1 MKSLRKNKEK
11 TETVNSTRMI
21 TSKCGIRLKF
31 FLLPGIIVIFYTCNS
46 QVRSDNQPEKE
57 RKIHQSVLT
66 IDSHTDTPLNIV
78 LQGQNLSV
86 RGDSHNGGP
95 KIDFPRMKE
104 GGLDGI
110 FFAVFVGQGQ
120 RTPEGNEKAK
130 QTALTVFDSLHAVI
144 NRYPALVQPGL
155 TSGDLRKINKNGKLT
170 IFIGIENGY
179 VIGNDI
185 GMIKRYYDLG
195 ARYITL
201 CHSFN
206 NDICDSSTDP
216 DGPEHNGLSEFGKEV
231 VAEMNKLGIMIDVSH
246 ASDEAFYDILEISK
260 APVIASHSSARAL
273 CGHPRN
279 LDDEMLIALAHK
291 NGVIQVCTVSEYLK
305 ELAPFPE
312 RDSAKQAVISKY
324 GNFYKLPPAEQEV
337 FLDAWFAIDSIF
349 PPILATVSDFVDHID
364 HIVKVAG
371 IDHVGIGTDFD
382 GGGELEGCYDVLEME
397 NITFEL
403 LKRGY
408 SRDEIQKIWS
418 GNLLRVLRETE
429 LKSIQVY

>member
-1 MKSLRKNKEK
+1 MKHLYLLSIILCLCACNLSIKNEK
-11 TETVNSTRMI
+11 KLDRD
-21 TSKCGIRLKF
+21 R
-31 FLLPGIIVIFYTCNS
+31 
-46 QVRSDNQPEKE
+46 Q
-57 RKIHQSVLT
+57 IHQSMLT

-86 RGDSHNGGP
+86 RGDSHNAGP

-110 FFAVFVGQGQ
+110 FFAVFVGQGS

-130 QTALTVFDSLHAVI
+130 QTALTVFDSLHTVI

-155 TSGDLRKINKNGKLT
+155 TSGDLRKINKNGKLA

-216 DGPEHNGLSEFGKEV
+216 DVPEHDGLSEFGKEV
-231 VAEMNKLGIMIDVSH
+231 VAEMNKVGMMIDVSH

-273 CGHPRN
+273 CDHPRN
-279 LDDEMLIALAHK
+279 LDDEMLTCP
-291 NGVIQVCTVSEYLK
+291 G
-305 ELAPFPE
+305 
-312 RDSAKQAVISKY
+312 R
-324 GNFYKLPPAEQEV
+324 
-337 FLDAWFAIDSIF
+337 
-349 PPILATVSDFVDHID
+349 
-364 HIVKVAG
+364 
-371 IDHVGIGTDFD
+371 
-382 GGGELEGCYDVLEME
+382 
-397 NITFEL
+397 
-403 LKRGY
+403 
-408 SRDEIQKIWS
+408 
-418 GNLLRVLRETE
+418 
-429 LKSIQVY
+429 